1 MFLRTWMMSLGF
13 ALAMSPV
20 HAASEH
26 GMGFVAEPDL
36 VYKSFPGVPRF
47 RAFLPP
53 EVDLSARF
61 PTPRSQGQQGSCT
74 AWAVGYAMRSYYQGQ
89 TNHLANFSS
98 DEQVFSPAY
107 IYNQLH
113 TGGKCE
119 GTSISAA
126 LDMLVKEGVSPLS
139 EFPYSADD
147 CSRTPDSATQS
158 HAAQFKI
165 KSWRAIEA
173 TKLDDAKGQINAG
186 NPVVFGMNI
195 SDSFNKLKVGDIY
208 DDIESP
214 RIGGHAMVLVGY
226 SEKRQAFKF
235 INSWGTNWG
244 DQGFGWV
251 SYRALKVLGMRLFV
265 AEAFSAPEPAP
276 VPPKPVVVIPP
287 EPVPPKPVV
296 VIPEPAPAPPKPV
309 VVIPP
314 EPAPVPP
321 KPVVVIPPEPAPVP
335 PKPVVVIPPEPA
347 PEPPKPVVIPEPVPP
362 KPVVV
367 IPPAP
372 VPPKPVVVIPE
383 PVPVPPKPVV
393 VIPVP
398 VPPAPVPPKP
408 VVIIPP
414 APIPPKPVVVIPPV
428 VIPASKADIVARAQ
442 RVACSRIESTF
453 AADRIVHLSGFA
465 GSAEDIAK
473 LRSDLQSLPGVRGVE
488 GDVALHPWPQCE
500 VYLSFEQAMGIHKG
514 LGVHLLGASGQA
526 FKDGDSMSIEVTM
539 PDYPSYVYVTYLQTN
554 GDAVHLEW
562 PNGRFPK
569 QRPANSKLT
578 FGGGKN
584 GEPVYRVGAPFGDE
598 IVVAVASASPLF
610 PEGMPEAAID
620 REYLTA
626 FRRAFLVQPKD
637 GKGNRV
643 VTAVAATLKTQ
654 AK

>member
-1 MFLRTWMMSLGF
+1 M
-13 ALAMSPV
+13 
-20 HAASEH
+20 
-26 GMGFVAEPDL
+26 
-36 VYKSFPGVPRF
+36 
-47 RAFLPP
+47 
-53 EVDLSARF
+53 
-61 PTPRSQGQQGSCT
+61 
-74 AWAVGYAMRSYYQGQ
+74 
-89 TNHLANFSS
+89 
-98 DEQVFSPAY
+98 
-107 IYNQLH
+107 
-113 TGGKCE
+113 
-119 GTSISAA
+119 
-126 LDMLVKEGVSPLS
+126 
-139 EFPYSADD
+139 
-147 CSRTPDSATQS
+147 
-158 HAAQFKI
+158 
-165 KSWRAIEA
+165 
-173 TKLDDAKGQINAG
+173 
-186 NPVVFGMNI
+186 
-195 SDSFNKLKVGDIY
+195 
-208 DDIESP
+208 
-214 RIGGHAMVLVGY
+214 
-226 SEKRQAFKF
+226 
-235 INSWGTNWG
+235 
-244 DQGFGWV
+244 
-251 SYRALKVLGMRLFV
+251 
-265 AEAFSAPEPAP
+265 
-276 VPPKPVVVIPP
+276 
-287 EPVPPKPVV
+287 
-296 VIPEPAPAPPKPV
+296 

-321 KPVVVIPPEPAPVP
+321 KPVVVIPPEPVPVP
-335 PKPVVVIPPEPA
+335 PKPVVVIPPEP
-347 PEPPKPVVIPEPVPP
+347 VPVPP